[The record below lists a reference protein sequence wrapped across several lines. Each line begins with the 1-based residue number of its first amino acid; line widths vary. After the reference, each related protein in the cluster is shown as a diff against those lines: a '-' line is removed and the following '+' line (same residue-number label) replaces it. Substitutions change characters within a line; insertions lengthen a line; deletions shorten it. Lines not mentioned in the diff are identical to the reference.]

1 MAFYSDCPLGL
12 KEGCFNMSDA
22 LVFLRER
29 QESGGYNR
37 LHGLRVLTVRE
48 GYAEV
53 CLPAGE
59 SILNLLGS
67 VHGGAI
73 YTLCDVAAG
82 TAAASHGRV
91 GVTLSANVNYL
102 RPGLAGEA
110 LTASTREIKAGRQTA
125 VYEVEV
131 RQQERILATAV
142 FTMYYVDYPME
153 KLK

>member
-1 MAFYSDCPLGL
+1 M
-12 KEGCFNMSDA
+12 
-22 LVFLRER
+22 
-29 QESGGYNR
+29 
-37 LHGLRVLTVRE
+37 
-48 GYAEV
+48 
-53 CLPAGE
+53 
-59 SILNLLGS
+59 
-67 VHGGAI
+67 
-73 YTLCDVAAG
+73 
-82 TAAASHGRV
+82 
-91 GVTLSANVNYL
+91 TLSANVNYL

>member
-59 SILNLLGS
+59 SILNPLGS

-82 TAAASHGRV
+82 TAAASRGRV
-91 GVTLSANVNYL
+91 GVTLSSSMSYL
-102 RPGLAGEA
+102 RPGHREEGLLAKTQE
-110 LTASTREIKAGRQTA
+110 LKNGRTTA
-125 VYEVEV
+125 VYSVDV
-131 RQQERILATAV
+131 YQGSRLIANGQ
-142 FTMYYVDYPME
+142 FTMYFTGETLEVQ
-153 KLK
+153 